1 MAMLGSI
8 LLVGG
13 VLLGQAAAGA
23 DDDLRVE
30 VRRLVRQ
37 LNAPYLAQRE
47 GAEQRLLRLGPK
59 VLDLLPEGD
68 DRTPAEVAQRVG
80 RIRQQ
85 LQQALAE
92 ATAGGSTVTLSG
104 EARPLSQILAALQ
117 EQSGNKIVDFRKR
130 FGHPLTDPQLSV
142 EFDETPFWR
151 ALDQVLD
158 QAELKVYAFGHQR
171 AIHLVAREEDDLP
184 RAGRGSY
191 SGPFRLEPIR
201 VMARRDLRNPEGDSL
216 LLTLEVAWEPR
227 LKPVGLKQRMADLE
241 AVDENGNPLAFDRSQ
256 AELEV
261 PGNGDMTAVELNL
274 PLALPPR
281 EVKEIAGIKGTLTAM
296 IPGRTETFAFDNLL
310 DARNVE
316 KRTAGVTVILDRVRK
331 NNELYEVRVVVRFDQ
346 AGAALESHR
355 GWILN
360 NEAYLEG
367 PDGKPISQQ
376 GMRTFRQTPDEVG
389 IAYLFVLD
397 DPPSNHKF
405 VYKTP
410 GVIVATGFDYEI
422 KGLKLP

>member
-1 MAMLGSI
+1 
-8 LLVGG
+8 
-13 VLLGQAAAGA
+13 
-23 DDDLRVE
+23 
-30 VRRLVRQ
+30 
-37 LNAPYLAQRE
+37 
-47 GAEQRLLRLGPK
+47 
-59 VLDLLPEGD
+59 
-68 DRTPAEVAQRVG
+68 
-80 RIRQQ
+80 
-85 LQQALAE
+85 
-92 ATAGGSTVTLSG
+92 
-104 EARPLSQILAALQ
+104 
-117 EQSGNKIVDFRKR
+117 
-130 FGHPLTDPQLSV
+130 
-142 EFDETPFWR
+142 
-151 ALDQVLD
+151 
-158 QAELKVYAFGHQR
+158 
-171 AIHLVAREEDDLP
+171 
-184 RAGRGSY
+184 
-191 SGPFRLEPIR
+191 
-201 VMARRDLRNPEGDSL
+201 
-216 LLTLEVAWEPR
+216 
-227 LKPVGLKQRMADLE
+227 
-241 AVDENGNPLAFDRSQ
+241 
-256 AELEV
+256 
-261 PGNGDMTAVELNL
+261 
-274 PLALPPR
+274 
-281 EVKEIAGIKGTLTAM
+281 M